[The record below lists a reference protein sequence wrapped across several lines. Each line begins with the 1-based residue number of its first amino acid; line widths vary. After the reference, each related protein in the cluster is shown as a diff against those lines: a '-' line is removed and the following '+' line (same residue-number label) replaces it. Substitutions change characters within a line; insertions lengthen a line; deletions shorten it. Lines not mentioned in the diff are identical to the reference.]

1 MTGQNILVYKRF
13 YHRIFQI
20 LVYFLSKSC
29 NSLPQKGHPVFP
41 SNPPLKI
48 EVVPSLLLFE
58 NLVGGTTPSPP
69 ALAERG
75 RGRGGVHTMP
85 STGVKNS
92 CSEKIQKIHKIL
104 RKVSVR
110 NSFPQ

>member
-85 STGVKNS
+85 SAGVKNS
-92 CSEKIQKIHKIL
+92 CSEKIQKYTKYL
-104 RKVSVR
+104 GK
-110 NSFPQ
+110 FL